1 MELNSLREKINDL
14 DSQILELLNHRMQI
28 VHEIG
33 LMKKRSNAIVYRP
46 EREKWILDR
55 LEQLNNGNLLNREA
69 IEAIFL
75 EIFAVSRNIEL
86 PERIAYLGP
95 EGSFTHQA
103 AESRF
108 GAMSEYIALPT
119 IKAIFD
125 SVETERVR
133 FGIVPV
139 ENNQEGSVADTIDQL
154 CVRDV
159 KIVAEIPMPIHFA
172 FASQEN
178 NLHNIETIYS
188 KDIAFR
194 QCKNFIS
201 DYFGDEVKCI
211 EVTSTSKA
219 ARLAKERPNSAAI
232 CSHIASK
239 LYGLPMLFQNIEDS
253 HNNRTRFLILGKN
266 VMNQQGN
273 QDKTTILARISDTPG
288 ALVDFLLEF
297 KTAGVNLTKVESRP
311 AKDGDTFKYW
321 FLIDFDGHYEDERV
335 QNIFNKY
342 TNQIRFLGSYVK
354 LC

>member
-1 MELNSLREKINDL
+1 MEINSLREKINQIDSDL
-14 DSQILELLNHRMQI
+14 LELLNNRMQ
-28 VHEIG
+28 VVQEIG
-33 LMKKRSNAIVYRP
+33 LMKKKTNAIVYRP

-55 LEQLNNGNLLNREA
+55 LETLNKDPLLNREA

-86 PERIAYLGP
+86 PERISYLGP

-108 GAMSEYIALPT
+108 GALSEYMALPT

-125 SVETERVR
+125 SIETERVR
-133 FGIVPV
+133 FGIVPI

-159 KIVAEIPMPIHFA
+159 KIAAEIPMPIHFA
-172 FASQEN
+172 FASNEN
-178 NLHNIETIYS
+178 NLHNIETIFS

-194 QCKNFIS
+194 QCRNFIE
-201 DYFGDEVKCI
+201 DHFGNEVKCI

-232 CSHIASK
+232 CSHIAAK
-239 LYGLPMLFQNIEDS
+239 LYDLPVFFKNIEDT

-266 VMNQQGN
+266 IVNQPGEN
-273 QDKTTILARISDTPG
+273 DKTTILARISDTPG
-288 ALVDFLLEF
+288 ALVDFLFEF
-297 KTAGVNLTKVESRP
+297 KNAGVNLTKVESRP
-311 AKDGDTFKYW
+311 AKEGDKFKYW
-321 FLIDFDGHYEDERV
+321 FLIDFDGHYFDPKVES
-335 QNIFNKY
+335 IFKKY
-342 TNQIRFLGSYVK
+342 PEQIHFLGSYVK